1 MVLLH
6 KVRLFINVDNF
17 EYLSSY
23 NVNEQIFTILSSS
36 GINHVIRAVYML
48 DAELSVGSLTK
59 IHPRLKLFR
68 NLAT

>member
-17 EYLSSY
+17 EYLSS
-23 NVNEQIFTILSSS
+23 NEQIFTILSSS
-36 GINHVIRAVYML
+36 GINHVIRTVCMF